1 MSKTCFFY
9 IWTSVYIG
17 YTLRSSQT
25 NKNFTLQWVD
35 AILTGFLDVDYNMLP
50 EVMVVDKETFRVG
63 DLVLF
68 NTLLR
73 LSTTQQK

>member
-1 MSKTCFFY
+1 MSKTCFY
-9 IWTSVYIG
+9 IWTSVSIG

-35 AILTGFLDVDYNMLP
+35 AILAGFVDVDYNMLP